1 MNEIIIQD
9 KIEYMKATDKTSIDK
24 IGIEGRLM
32 DDVFVLKFRNLTFSI
47 EPQFLAITKTS

>member
-9 KIEYMKATDKTSIDK
+9 KIEYMKATDKTAIDK

>member
-9 KIEYMKATDKTSIDK
+9 KIEYMKATDKTAIDK

-47 EPQFLAITKTS
+47 EP

>member
-9 KIEYMKATDKTSIDK
+9 KIEYMKATDKTGIDK